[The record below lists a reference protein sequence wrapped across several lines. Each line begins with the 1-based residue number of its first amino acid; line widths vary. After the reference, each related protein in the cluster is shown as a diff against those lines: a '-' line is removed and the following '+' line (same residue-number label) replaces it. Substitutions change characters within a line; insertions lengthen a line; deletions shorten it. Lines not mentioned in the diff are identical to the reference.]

1 MPSAILVSYAGYPY
15 TPSSLTPDNG
25 LANLAGALIGAGY
38 DVRILDYGTVSNM
51 RRLFPEEMTETLKP
65 DVAELMRG
73 EGGAARPSGPQG
85 GPGAE
90 ALEQL
95 KQIDAALEQ
104 HQAAQMQAIAEE
116 VAEEVRRLKP
126 DFVGF
131 KLWNGDGFTGSVI
144 IAEHLRQ
151 EFPSLRIYAGGPQVS
166 WFGEAIYRRTRA
178 FDALLHG
185 EGEQAILE
193 LAEHARGKR
202 ELATIAGVIYLEDG
216 QPRRVPPTFAVNLDD
231 LPEAVYDEDVYPA
244 MAGDEKIKI
253 IVLDDSRGCPY
264 QCGFCAHPVESGT
277 RLRTASAS
285 VLVDR
290 MAAAIEKYGVTAF
303 RFAGSSTPGDLMAE
317 VADEIIERELE
328 VTYTCFG
335 HFASARPDHFE
346 RMAQSGLYAIF
357 FGIET
362 GCQEVMDRAVRKGID
377 LGSVRATVEAA
388 QRAGIFVVT
397 SMIVPLPFDT
407 EETIRESLEFV
418 LRLRPDSAPVQFP
431 GLLPG
436 TPWWR
441 EPDKYGFDFDPEQVA
456 LVGLDYKIKLLFPP
470 TLWQPLPYKL
480 NGRSFAEFTALTMQF
495 TAELDAGGILVN
507 LPDDNALI
515 AHCAG
520 MTPRQFRDYGRLWC
534 AVGDAEAM
542 GEMVTRTNA
551 SILATGNEP

>member
-1 MPSAILVSYAGYPY
+1 MPSALLISYGGYPY

-38 DVRILDYGTVSNM
+38 DVKILDYGTVSNM
-51 RRLFPEEMTETLKP
+51 RRLFPQEITDTLRP
-65 DVAELMRG
+65 
-73 EGGAARPSGPQG
+73 AAAQMMQGDGQPS
-85 GPGAE
+85 AE

-95 KQIDAALEQ
+95 RQIDAALEQ
-104 HQAAQMQAIAEE
+104 HQAVQMRAIAEE
-116 VAEEVRRLKP
+116 VADEVRRLKP

-131 KLWNGDGFTGSVI
+131 KLWNGDGFTGSVV
-144 IAEHLRQ
+144 IAEHLREQ
-151 EFPSLRIYAGGPQVS
+151 FPSLSIYAGGPQAS
-166 WFGEAIYRRTRA
+166 WFGEMIYRRTEA

-193 LAEHARGKR
+193 LAEHAQGRR
-202 ELATIAGVIYLEDG
+202 DLETIAGVIYLEG
-216 QPRRVPPTFAVNLDD
+216 GEPRRVPPVFALDMNE
-231 LPEAVYDEDVYPA
+231 LPEPVYDEDVYPA

-264 QCGFCAHPVESGT
+264 QCGFCTHPIESGT

-285 VLVDR
+285 LLLDR
-290 MAAAIEKYGVTAF
+290 MARALEKYSISAF
-303 RFAGSSTPGDLMAE
+303 RFAGSSTPGNLMGE
-317 VADEIIERELE
+317 VADQIIERGLE

-335 HFASARPDHFE
+335 HFASARADRFE
-346 RMAQSGLYAIF
+346 HMAQSGLHAMF

-362 GCQEVMDRAVRKGID
+362 GCQEILDRAVRKGID
-377 LGSVRATVEAA
+377 LSNVPETIDAA
-388 QRAGIFVVT
+388 QSAGIFVVA

-418 LRLRPDSAPVQFP
+418 LKARPDSVPVQFP

-441 EPDKYGFDFDPEQVA
+441 EPEKYGFEFDPEETA

-470 TLWQPLPYKL
+470 SLWQALPYKL
-480 NGRSFAEFTALTMQF
+480 NGKSFAEFTALTMEF
-495 TAELDAGGILVN
+495 TAQLEAAGILVG

-520 MTPRQFRDYGRLWC
+520 MTPREARDCGRLWC
-534 AVGDAEAM
+534 ATGDAEAM
-542 GEMVTRTNA
+542 GEMVARANARTA
-551 SILATGNEP
+551 GNGE